1 MSLKFVGV
9 LIILA
14 AGALL
19 FLQIRRQNRAEVLFM
34 RDMAAALE
42 QMETAI
48 RFRRL
53 PMPDMLKEQEKRQYC
68 GQAFAYVIQYM
79 KSGKTLQDS
88 WELSMKSILCERARD
103 VLSALELS
111 GDTQRLEENLRS
123 ASHALRDILRRTEAG
138 RQEQQKMT
146 LALTASGCGLLV
158 ILLL

>member
-1 MSLKFVGV
+1 M
-9 LIILA
+9 ILA

-19 FLQIRRQNRAEVLFM
+19 FLQIRRLNRAEVLFM

-111 GDTQRLEENLRS
+111 GDTQRL
-123 ASHALRDILRRTEAG
+123 G
-138 RQEQQKMT
+138 
-146 LALTASGCGLLV
+146 
-158 ILLL
+158 

>member
-1 MSLKFVGV
+1 M
-9 LIILA
+9 ILA

-19 FLQIRRQNRAEVLFM
+19 FLQIRRLNRAEVLFM

-79 KSGKTLQDS
+79 KSLQDS

-111 GDTQRLEENLRS
+111 GDTQRLGENLRS